1 MRRNYYRHRAIPGL
15 ALAAFTAATLAGC
28 TLPPVPV
35 EAPESTTV
43 AEPVDESV
51 DEPVDEPVTPTAAQ
65 PEGTFGKGA
74 VKYDDGLTITLSQPE
89 TFTPDETAF
98 IEGSNPHYVKFTV
111 TITNDT
117 DERFDPLLTYISLA
131 SGDVEGTPVYDVVNG
146 LSSPPETAI
155 VPGKSRSWV
164 VAFGVTD
171 PDDLIAQ
178 VGMGDLVHD
187 DALFTLR

>member
-1 MRRNYYRHRAIPGL
+1 MRRNYYHHRTIPGL

-28 TLPPVPV
+28 TLPPQPI

-43 AEPVDESV
+43 AEPVDE
-51 DEPVDEPVTPTAAQ
+51 PVTPTAGQ
-65 PEGTFGKGA
+65 PEGTFGKA
-74 VKYDDGLTITLSQPE
+74 VKYDDGLTVKLSQPE
-89 TFTPDETAF
+89 PFTPDETAF
-98 IEGSNPHYVKFTV
+98 TEGKSDQYVKFTV

-117 DERFDPLLTYISLA
+117 DERFDPLMTYISLA
-131 SGDVEGTPVYDVVNG
+131 SAGVEGTPVYDVVNG
-146 LSSPPETAI
+146 LSSPPETVI
-155 VPGKSRSWV
+155 VPGDSRSWV

>member
-1 MRRNYYRHRAIPGL
+1 MHARRKNYHHHRTIPGL
-15 ALAAFTAATLAGC
+15 ALAAFAAATLAGC

-35 EAPESTTV
+35 
-43 AEPVDESV
+43 
-51 DEPVDEPVTPTAAQ
+51 DEPAPTASAVDAPVVDAPAPGQ
-65 PEGTFGKGA
+65 PEGTFGGS
-74 VKYDDGLTITLSQPE
+74 VKYDDGLTVKLSQPE
-89 TFTPDETAF
+89 TFAPDETAF
-98 IEGSNPHYVKFTV
+98 TEGNNPHYVKFTV

-117 DERFDPLLTYISLA
+117 DERFDPLMTYISLA
-131 SGDVEGTPVYDVVNG
+131 SGDTEGTPVFDVVNG

-171 PDDLIAQ
+171 PDDLTAQ
-178 VGMGDLVHD
+178 VGMGDMVHD

>member
-1 MRRNYYRHRAIPGL
+1 MRRNYHHHRAIPGL

-28 TLPPVPV
+28 TLPPVPID
-35 EAPESTTV
+35 EPETTASAV
-43 AEPVDESV
+43 AA
-51 DEPVDEPVTPTAAQ
+51 PVDEPAAPAPGQ

-74 VKYDDGLTITLSQPE
+74 VKYDDGLIIKLSQPE
-89 TFTPDETAF
+89 PFTPDETAF
-98 IEGSNPHYVKFTV
+98 TEGNNPHYVKFTV
-111 TITNDT
+111 TITNNT
-117 DERFDPLLTYISLA
+117 NERFDPLLTYISLA
-131 SGDVEGTPVYDVVNG
+131 SGETEGTAVYDVVNG

-171 PDDLIAQ
+171 PDDLTAQ
-178 VGMGDLVHD
+178 VSMGDMVHD